1 MIDLSATPLVDVDWL
16 EAHMKDP
23 TLRIVDARWRS
34 RDSGKNLFASGHIPG
49 AVHLSWDGDI
59 TRDTSKARWIILPPA
74 DFAAMAGAAGIGD
87 DTRVIAYTGED
98 DSAAGYL
105 WWALRYCGYEQVA
118 ILDGGLT
125 RWLAEKKPVA
135 TQIDP
140 PDAEIFTPRPQ
151 KHLIATTEEIKSILN
166 DPNADVC
173 FVDTRPPEQFKGSA
187 VWTPQGS
194 LHLPE
199 GESGVT
205 NGGRLMRGG
214 RLPGAIHQHAVLNL
228 DPDKAWSFKSREV
241 LRQRAL
247 DAGVDPEKRI
257 ITYCGCGIS
266 ASLGLFAL
274 HLAGFE
280 NIALFDASW
289 EEWGTDASLPIERDE

>member
-1 MIDLSATPLVDVDWL
+1 
-16 EAHMKDP
+16 
-23 TLRIVDARWRS
+23 
-34 RDSGKNLFASGHIPG
+34 
-49 AVHLSWDGDI
+49 
-59 TRDTSKARWIILPPA
+59 
-74 DFAAMAGAAGIGD
+74 
-87 DTRVIAYTGED
+87 
-98 DSAAGYL
+98 
-105 WWALRYCGYEQVA
+105 
-118 ILDGGLT
+118 
-125 RWLAEKKPVA
+125 
-135 TQIDP
+135 
-140 PDAEIFTPRPQ
+140 
-151 KHLIATTEEIKSILN
+151 
-166 DPNADVC
+166 
-173 FVDTRPPEQFKGSA
+173 
-187 VWTPQGS
+187 
-194 LHLPE
+194 
-199 GESGVT
+199 
-205 NGGRLMRGG
+205 MRGG